1 MGEKFALFF
10 DIILIAV
17 LVLFIYNGAKKGF
30 VKTVLVIIGYF
41 VALLGGLVVS
51 NLLSPGIYDAF
62 VRNKAEKVVE
72 ENIDNINIKSQI
84 KASIK
89 EQNIGIDITD
99 EEISV
104 IIDKGGDFAKN
115 FSEYAK
121 SKGSQLSDSALES
134 KFNNV
139 FTKNTVLKSIKD
151 KIPEN
156 LYSEVEKYLNN
167 SKTSI
172 SDVITALNNPSKEE
186 GAKELT
192 ELVVKPFA
200 IKVIKIIIFIIT
212 FILLMF
218 VVKFLSSVIT
228 KTFKLVPLV
237 GPLNTFLGGLLGFIQ
252 GAIIVFITAL
262 IIKVLISLT
271 NNEIM
276 LFNTPTIEETYIFKY
291 IYNIKLFK

>member
-121 SKGSQLSDSALES
+121 SKGSQLSDSTLES

>member
-51 NLLSPGIYDAF
+51 NILSPGIYDAF

-121 SKGSQLSDSALES
+121 SKGSQLSDSTLES

>member
-192 ELVVKPFA
+192 ELVVKSFA

>member
-51 NLLSPGIYDAF
+51 NILSPGIYDAF

-151 KIPEN
+151 KISEN

-276 LFNTPTIEETYIFKY
+276 LFNTPTIEETYIFKC